1 MSSKS
6 KANFSAYVS
15 TPLMT
20 FLGFLIASLVFT
32 FILKE
37 PSPVPVFI
45 IFAVIQIMCMTLF
58 AFLPAKGRTVV
69 RLISMFLVGSFIMV
83 LAGVLGH
90 TNFQLEGFFFYLLTG
105 VFTTRSW
112 IRLNCRWFSIYES
125 PVFKS
130 QDFYFIQCIRPK
142 TGRALKIWGF

>member
-105 VFTTRSW
+105 VFTTRS
-112 IRLNCRWFSIYES
+112 
-125 PVFKS
+125 
-130 QDFYFIQCIRPK
+130 
-142 TGRALKIWGF
+142 